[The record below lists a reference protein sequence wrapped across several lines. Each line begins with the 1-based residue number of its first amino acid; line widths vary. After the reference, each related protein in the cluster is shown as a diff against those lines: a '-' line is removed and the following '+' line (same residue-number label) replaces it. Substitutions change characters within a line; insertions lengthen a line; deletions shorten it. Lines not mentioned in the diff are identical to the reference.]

1 MIVFLLGFFFFFSFY
16 VAGNGYLL
24 QEFLA
29 KPTNLRTDQYGGSVE
44 NRCRFVLEVDFF
56 FPNTSVFFH
65 FAILSQT
72 SCIPPSILFPIIR
85 FGGWVFENLSAIY

>member
-1 MIVFLLGFFFFFSFY
+1 M
-16 VAGNGYLL
+16 L

-72 SCIPPSILFPIIR
+72 SCISPSILFPIIH
-85 FGGWVFENLSAIY
+85 FGGWVFENLSAIC